1 MTPEYSKQDSSQELS
16 PLIDNSG
23 ENLKGSYK
31 HSQSQENLRLCGK
44 WKEFGLLT
52 VVVLL
57 QGVVVCSESFLYPF
71 FPEEAI
77 KRGLTQTH
85 IGIVF
90 SAYELGRFLT
100 AGIAGSLVSEF
111 SVLCFNVL
119 LHFF

>member
-1 MTPEYSKQDSSQELS
+1 MTSEYYEHDCSQELS
-16 PLIDNSG
+16 PFIDSSEESLKDSSEHSKYQANS
-23 ENLKGSYK
+23 
-31 HSQSQENLRLCGK
+31 K
-44 WKEFGLLT
+44 WKDFGLLT

-57 QGVVVCSESFLYPF
+57 QGAVVCSESFLYPF
-71 FPEEAI
+71 FPEEAV

-111 SVLCFNVL
+111 IVFCFQVL